1 MDRTPRKAPYA
12 LEDVSNE
19 DLAEGRAE
27 EGIVAV
33 EGLAEVPCDGLTT
46 GNRDGEEPPRCC
58 CDDCGGC
65 GGPGR
70 VERSLEAPAVPAL
83 FFRAGGLAPG
93 AGVNPLSPSKCGREL
108 KLTLRGENDDVDEDG
123 AGGGAASPKPL
134 AAAVIGLV
142 EEWEW
147 EEEEEDGWRIDGGGA
162 GLAMVV
168 AHLGMCLCPASGANL
183 LPQCGHGM

>member
-46 GNRDGEEPPRCC
+46 GNRDGEEPPPRCC
-58 CDDCGGC
+58 CDGC

-123 AGGGAASPKPL
+123 GGGG
-134 AAAVIGLV
+134 AAVIGLV
-142 EEWEW
+142 EVW

-168 AHLGMCLCPASGANL
+168 AHLGMCLCPASGANR